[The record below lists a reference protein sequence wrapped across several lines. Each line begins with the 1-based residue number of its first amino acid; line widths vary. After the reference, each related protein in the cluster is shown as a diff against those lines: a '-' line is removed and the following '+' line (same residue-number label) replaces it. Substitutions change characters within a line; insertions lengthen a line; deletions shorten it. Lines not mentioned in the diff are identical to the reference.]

1 MASQYARYT
10 RPDGDEAVLLADPLS
25 RGRYERKGFT
35 FVGPVEV
42 SPGLEPANPGRDG
55 GMFGATQNLDAT
67 EVVKQATDV
76 VMRKL
81 AGTWTEQ
88 EAVDESKLIRGKM
101 AELGSFPIAGL
112 DMQTEEGTTAQAET
126 GPFPNPVIPQP
137 GSAVSVTGNQASPEV
152 ALSGVT
158 TGGTGITGAA
168 TDGTSTTSQSGV
180 DGTDGT
186 STQSGA
192 PDLSTSGSTSGSTSA
207 S

>member
-1 MASQYARYT
+1 MATQYARYR
-10 RPDGDEAVLLADPLS
+10 RPDGDEAVLLSDPLS

-35 FVGPVEV
+35 YVGPVEQ

-55 GMFGATQNLDAT
+55 GMFGTTRNLDAT

-76 VMRKL
+76 VVRKL

-112 DMQTEEGTTAQAET
+112 DLQTDEGTSAQAQT
-126 GPFPNPVIPQP
+126 GPFPTPVIPQP
-137 GSAVSVTGNQASPEV
+137 GSAVTVTGSKASPED

-158 TGGTGITGAA
+158 TGGDGVTGVA
-168 TDGTSTTSQSGV
+168 TDQ
-180 DGTDGT
+180 DGKNERDGKDDKD
-186 STQSGA
+186 GA
-192 PDLSTSGSTSGSTSA
+192 PDLSATPPTRATRTPRS
-207 S
+207 